1 MRFRTPPCN
10 RTWPPGPLGP
20 GCTPSAMPESSSS
33 MPRRRQWFR
42 VTCVSDATPAICRQ
56 PVTSASSIRRPVF
69 ESRRRP
75 ANSAASVAT
84 FTAPCEAGGKRAVVG
99 TAHDRRRRCCAAS
112 ASESVCGARY
122 PLHRHPAAFVS
133 WLAEGLRSSRPSSW
147 HGGLDDA
154 QARPRAPATARSASS
169 GSWTTRGNGGPRSV

>member
-10 RTWPPGPLGP
+10 RTWPPGPP
-20 GCTPSAMPESSSS
+20 GSRLHAKRHAGVFELNAQAPSAVQGHL
-33 MPRRRQWFR
+33 RL
-42 VTCVSDATPAICRQ
+42 DATPAICRQ

-84 FTAPCEAGGKRAVVG
+84 FTAPCEAGGKRAVVD
-99 TAHDRRRRCCAAS
+99 TAHDRRRRCGAAS
-112 ASESVCGARY
+112 ASESVCGTRY
-122 PLHRHPAAFVS
+122 PLHRDPAAFVS

-154 QARPRAPATARSASS
+154 QARRRAPATARSASS
-169 GSWTTRGNGGPRSV
+169 GFWTTRGNGGPRSV